1 MTIDLTIII
10 PTKNRAP
17 LIQALLESMRNL
29 TGLDRIRPQI
39 IVADNNSKDATWEI
53 LQEITRDFPVPIT
66 VIKVCRPGKSAVI
79 NEAVRLANGQILAFL
94 DDDVTTDRG
103 WLEAVER
110 FVSQGGYQV
119 GQGRIELQSPDADDP
134 EVQRLIQRFRTI
146 PKLDFDHT
154 VQRVHSLNGA
164 NFTAMRK
171 ALDRVGLFDER
182 LGPGASGTSED
193 VELAQRFARVG
204 IGIGYMPDAIAY
216 HCVDRARLTEEYF
229 KSIHKKQGKSRLV
242 IKDRSVFHILFDL
255 CRMSL
260 QYGIDSL
267 VAKERRRYRSK
278 GRIYHY
284 LGMLEAKL
292 NPDPAVA
299 GENKERDAR
308 LPSEQTDSAAD
319 ILD

>member
-1 MTIDLTIII
+1 M
-10 PTKNRAP
+10 A
-17 LIQALLESMRNL
+17 
-29 TGLDRIRPQI
+29 
-39 IVADNNSKDATWEI
+39 
-53 LQEITRDFPVPIT
+53 
-66 VIKVCRPGKSAVI
+66 
-79 NEAVRLANGQILAFL
+79 
-94 DDDVTTDRG
+94 
-103 WLEAVER
+103 
-110 FVSQGGYQV
+110 
-119 GQGRIELQSPDADDP
+119 QGRIELQSPDADDP

-171 ALDRVGLFDER
+171 ALDRVGLFNER

-267 VAKERRRYRSK
+267 VAKDRRRYRSK

-292 NPDPAVA
+292 NPGPTVA
-299 GENKERDAR
+299 GENKERGAS
-308 LPSEQTDSAAD
+308 LPHEQTDRAAD

>member
-1 MTIDLTIII
+1 MALSLTVIV
-10 PTKNRAP
+10 PTKNRARM
-17 LIQALLESMRNL
+17 IQALLESMRSL
-29 TGLDRIRPQI
+29 AGLDRIRPQI
-39 IVADNNSKDATWEI
+39 IVADNDSQDETWELLNCI
-53 LQEITRDFPVPIT
+53 AQTFPLPIT
-66 VIKVCRPGKSAVI
+66 LLKVRSPGKSAVI
-79 NEAVRLANGQILAFL
+79 NEAVHAANGRIVAFL
-94 DDDVTTDRG
+94 DDDVTTDCQ
-103 WLEAVER
+103 WLEAIER
-110 FVSQGGYQV
+110 FVSRDGFQV
-119 GQGRIELQSPDADDP
+119 GQGQIQLQSPDADDP

-164 NFTAMRK
+164 NFVVFRE

-193 VELAQRFARVG
+193 VELARRFARAG
-204 IGIGYMPDAIAY
+204 IAIGYMPEAIAY
-216 HCVDRARLTEEYF
+216 HGVDRTRLTEEYF

-299 GENKERDAR
+299 GKNKERDAS
-308 LPSEQTDSAAD
+308 LPSKQTDSAAD